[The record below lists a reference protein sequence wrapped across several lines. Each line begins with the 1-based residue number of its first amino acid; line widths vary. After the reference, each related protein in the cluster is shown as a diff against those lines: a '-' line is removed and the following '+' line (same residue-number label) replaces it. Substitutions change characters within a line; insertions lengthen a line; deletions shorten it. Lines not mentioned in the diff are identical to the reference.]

1 MLLNQDIRTR
11 ACTLV
16 SGSSGNS
23 MFIANKD
30 SQILI
35 DAGISCK
42 RLEHAMAARD
52 IWPEYLDGILVTHEH
67 RDHISGLSVL
77 ARRYHIPVYMTP
89 GTWEACR
96 AKINRADRIDIR
108 FIMPKQTL
116 TIGSME
122 VMAFPVSHDAADPV
136 GFRVDTGKGNIALA
150 SDLGEWTEAI
160 AEEIRGAD
168 LIFLESNYDTTMLW
182 NGAYPWPLKQRI
194 DSSFG
199 HLSNL
204 EAALAS
210 HHLLNMGSERF
221 VLVHLSVN
229 NNQPELAYEEVT
241 SYLAHAGAL
250 AGQDYRIETAPRFEP
265 SAWHYI

>member
-1 MLLNQDIRTR
+1 MLFNQDTRAR

-23 MFIANKD
+23 MFIASGD

-35 DAGISCK
+35 DAGLSCK
-42 RLEHAMAARD
+42 RLEQAMAARD
-52 IWPEYLDGILVTHEH
+52 IWPEALDGIFVTHEH
-67 RDHISGLSVL
+67 SDHISGLSVL
-77 ARRYHIPVYMTP
+77 ARRYHIPVYMTK
-89 GTWEACR
+89 GTWQACSS
-96 AKINRADRIDIR
+96 KLNRADLIDVR
-108 FIMPKQTL
+108 FISPNQTL
-116 TIGSME
+116 SLESME
-122 VMAFPVSHDAADPV
+122 IKAYPVSHDAAEPV
-136 GFRVDTGKGNIALA
+136 GYLVDTGKGKIALA

-160 AEEIRGAD
+160 ADEVKGAD
-168 LIFLESNYDTTMLW
+168 LVFLESNYDTTMLW

-194 DSSFG
+194 DSSCG

-210 HHLLNMGSERF
+210 QHLLKMGTDRF

-229 NNQPELAYEEVT
+229 NNRPDLAYEEVT

-265 SAWHYI
+265 SAWHYL